1 MSHSK
6 HLLIKSIYQR
16 NIERTPIWIMRQ
28 AGRYLPE
35 YIATKNKAGGFMSLI
50 RNPEL
55 ACEVTMQPLKR
66 YSLDSAILFSDI
78 LVVADMFN
86 MNLRFED
93 KKGPIFDN
101 PIRTEVDLKKLPS
114 QLDISKLSYV
124 SETIKN
130 IKGELNE
137 SLPLIGF
144 IGSPWT
150 VATYLIEGNS
160 TKQFAYVNEMLK
172 SNPSLLVKILEMI
185 TKGSTD
191 YVKQQIENGV
201 DALMI
206 FDTWGGLLSKENYE
220 KFSLSFIQ
228 KIILSTKKDGVPIIY
243 YSRSKSNFAELKKL
257 DINCVGIS
265 SENNLGEM
273 YKFFDKK
280 FAIQGNLDVDIL
292 KEDESTIKKEI
303 TKTLDAFPFKSG
315 HIFNLGTGITPD
327 IHPDK
332 VAYLV
337 DQVKELSI
345 K

>member
-1 MSHSK
+1 MSQSK
-6 HLLIKSIYQR
+6 HLLIRSIYQQ

-35 YIATKNKAGGFMSLI
+35 YINTKNQAGGFMSLI

-55 ACEVTMQPLKR
+55 ACEVTMQPLRR

-86 MNLRFED
+86 MDLRFED
-93 KKGPIFDN
+93 KVGPIFDN
-101 PIRTEVDLKKLPS
+101 PIRTQKDLKKFPS
-114 QLDISKLSYV
+114 ELDVSKLSYV
-124 SETIKN
+124 NETIKN
-130 IKGELNE
+130 IKSELNE

-160 TKQFAYVNEMLK
+160 TKQFSHVNKMLN
-172 SNPSLLVKILEMI
+172 SDPNLLINILDMI
-185 TKGSTD
+185 TRGSID
-191 YVKQQIENGV
+191 YVKQQIENGI

-206 FDTWGGLLSKENYE
+206 FDTWGGILSKENYE
-220 KFSLSFIQ
+220 NFSLSFIQ
-228 KIILSTKKDGVPIIY
+228 KIILSTKKDGIPVIY
-243 YSRSKSNFAELKKL
+243 YSRSKSNCAELKKL

-265 SENNLGEM
+265 SENNLGDM

-303 TKTLDAFPFKSG
+303 TKTLDSFPFSSG

-327 IHPDK
+327 INPEK

-337 DQVKELSI
+337 DQVRELSI